1 MRSVLISIIML
12 TAVSCGSRTGSKAPE
27 EEWLQ
32 LFNGKDLNDW
42 EIKIKGYE
50 LNNNYKNIFSVE
62 DGIMKVR
69 YEGVDS
75 FKN

>member
-1 MRSVLISIIML
+1 MRKNRQQS
-12 TAVSCGSRTGSKAPE
+12 SK
-27 EEWLQ
+27 EEWIQ

-42 EIKIKGYE
+42 NIKIKGYE

-69 YEGVDS
+69 YDRC
-75 FKN
+75 